1 MELSTVRDRTRL
13 KPRREPYWHKLDRGQ
28 SLGYRPSKGGGEGS
42 WVAKWYDGEQAI
54 RKLHALGDFGDLSP
68 SERYGAAVKKARE
81 WLAHVSGGG
90 STKPITVK
98 QACERYAEGDHEVHM
113 RFVRHVY
120 GEPIAKLPLLKLT
133 AKHVADWR
141 AKLEK
146 KPAPVARRKV
156 GKVSTRPR
164 SASSLNRDMTA
175 LRAAL
180 NQAFEQGDVLN
191 NQAWRSALKPVKH
204 ADKSRDVYLDRKE
217 RKALIGAL
225 PDDAAAFARGL
236 CALPLRPGALAA
248 LTVGD
253 YDRRI
258 SALKIGKDKS
268 GEDRKIK
275 LPPETAAMMDAQR
288 KGKLPAAP
296 LFARDDGKAWDRH
309 AWKLPIKDAVAAA
322 GLPSNITA
330 YALRH
335 STITD
340 LIAGGVPA
348 LTVAQLSGTSV
359 AMIERHY
366 GHLLQDQA
374 AAALAK
380 LVL

>member
-1 MELSTVRDRTRL
+1 MDLSSVRNQDRL
-13 KPRREPYWHKLDRGQ
+13 DPRREPYWHKLASGQ
-28 SLGYRPSKGGGEGS
+28 FLGMRPSSKGSGGA
-42 WVAKWYDGEQAI
+42 WIARAYDADK
-54 RKLHALGDFGDLSP
+54 RKQSYRSLGDFGDLP
-68 SERYGAAVKKARE
+68 RHERFDAARKAARE
-81 WLAHVSGGG
+81 WLEHVSGGG

-98 QACERYAEGDHEVHM
+98 QACERYADGDHEVHM

-156 GKVSTRPR
+156 GKVATRPR

-180 NQAFEQGDVLN
+180 NQAFERGDVLN

-253 YDRRI
+253 YDRRT
-258 SALKIGKDKS
+258 STLKVGKDKA
-268 GEDRKIK
+268 GNDRKIK
-275 LPPETAAMMDAQR
+275 LPPETAAMLDAQR

-296 LFARDDGKAWDRH
+296 LFARADGKAWDRH
-309 AWKLPIKDAVAAA
+309 AWKLPIKDAVTAA

-340 LIAGGVPA
+340 LIADGVPA